1 LGIYPNKKQMNDT
14 ELCYSTT
21 FPTTQSD
28 FPRPLAEQGH
38 SAVLEGNF
46 LGRNRSAWRVPE
58 AIVEV
63 VVGVANIVDV
73 AEAVLV
79 VGVANIVDVAEAVLV
94 VGRAVG
100 IGVGVVDAV
109 GQAENTTQGS
119 RVEVQKVQSR
129 AAGGQGER
137 PGFAVEWGRIVE
149 VVANMIVVVA
159 DGVCRALVAVAG
171 IESIVVDMQL
181 REVPAEGM
189 AVERMAG
196 AG

>member
-1 LGIYPNKKQMNDT
+1 MNDT

-28 FPRPLAEQGH
+28 SPQPSAEQGH

-58 AIVEV
+58 AIVAAEV
-63 VVGVANIVDV
+63 VVEVASIVDV
-73 AEAVLV
+73 AE
-79 VGVANIVDVAEAVLV
+79 VAL

-100 IGVGVVDAV
+100 IGVEVVGDV
-109 GQAENTTQGS
+109 GQAGNMTLGLRVEGRKAQS
-119 RVEVQKVQSR
+119 RV
-129 AAGGQGER
+129 AGGQGER
-137 PGFAVEWGRIVE
+137 RGFAVEEGRIVE

-159 DGVCRALVAVAG
+159 DGECRELVVVAG
-171 IESIVVDMQL
+171 IEGIVVDMQL
-181 REVPAEGM
+181 RGVPAGGR
-189 AVERMAG
+189 AVGHMAG

>member
-63 VVGVANIVDV
+63 
-73 AEAVLV
+73 V

>member
-1 LGIYPNKKQMNDT
+1 MLFNH
-14 ELCYSTT
+14 
-21 FPTTQSD
+21 FPTIQSD
-28 FPRPLAEQGH
+28 FPQPLAAQGH

-58 AIVEV
+58 AIVAVEV
-63 VVGVANIVDV
+63 VVGVA
-73 AEAVLV
+73 
-79 VGVANIVDVAEAVLV
+79 GIVDVAEAVLV

-137 PGFAVEWGRIVE
+137 LDFAVEKGRIVE

-181 REVPAEGM
+181 REVPAEGR
-189 AVERMAG
+189 AVEHMAG